1 MAAEDMQQE
10 LQALF
15 PLLDTALIAA
25 IANESDDIESAKEI
39 LEVLNAEAVADGL
52 DAPVNDLHWS
62 ETSEELAGSTATSS
76 ALSLGALED
85 LNLDDAGDLDHE
97 ALSFLVLSFPKQK
110 LANLKIA
117 LRKCNGD
124 VVRAV
129 DELLNKELLDQE
141 KEIEGLPQSGTVD
154 DLFVGDGLPRR
165 KGKKKKHVH
174 DTSPTED
181 ESVQNGSSWER
192 FGIEVEWLTKHL
204 HLPREKVTSAYHAAS
219 SSLPAA
225 LRTLL
230 SLPRDEASEICAR
243 EDYIQNLVT
252 LERSHGMVTTET
264 CTNILV
270 AAHGDMETAT
280 SIANILQRSATAPR
294 GSSTTSSA
302 TVSGTSTPRKTPATT
317 QTKSYAA
324 ASLIDEDDIR
334 NPAQVRALAQE
345 YAAKRDAAYRQAA
358 LAFKRGKSDH
368 LLGGATSYYSDLG
381 RSYDAKFRKWQQ
393 LAATSHVASNSTANR
408 IDLHG
413 VSVQEA
419 LVITKEAVTQ
429 WWSRTKVM
437 EYKTHDVGAGALW
450 IITGVGNHSEG
461 GEARLGPA
469 VRRWLERDGW
479 VVKGGGKGSLVVTG
493 VVKMGKK

>member
-10 LQALF
+10 LQTLF

-25 IANESDDIESAKEI
+25 IANESDNIENAKEI

-52 DAPVNDLHWS
+52 NAPVNDLDWS
-62 ETSEELAGSTATSS
+62 ETSEELAGSTAPSS

-97 ALSFLVLSFPKQK
+97 ALSFLVMSFPKQK

-129 DELLNKELLDQE
+129 DELLNKDLLDQE
-141 KEIEGLPQSGTVD
+141 KEIEGLLQSGTVD

-174 DTSPTED
+174 DTSPIED
-181 ESVQNGSSWER
+181 EPVQNGSSWER
-192 FGIEVEWLTKHL
+192 FGSEVEWLTKHL
-204 HLPREKVTSAYHAAS
+204 NLPREKVTSAYHAAS

-252 LERSHGMVTTET
+252 LERSYSMVSTET
-264 CTNILV
+264 CKNILV
-270 AAHGDMETAT
+270 AAHGDMGTAT

-294 GSSTTSSA
+294 GSSTASST
-302 TVSGTSTPRKTPATT
+302 TVSGTSTPRKTPAP
-317 QTKSYAA
+317 TKSYAA
-324 ASLIDEDDIR
+324 ASSIDEDDIR
-334 NPAQVRALAQE
+334 DPAQVRALAQE
-345 YAAKRDAAYRQAA
+345 YAAKRNAAYQQAA

-368 LLGGATSYYSDLG
+368 LHGGAASYYSDLG
-381 RSYDAKFRKWQQ
+381 RTYDTKARKWQQ

-437 EYKTHDVGAGALW
+437 EYKTYDVGAEALW
-450 IITGVGNHSEG
+450 IITGVGNHSEA
-461 GEARLGPA
+461 GESKLGPA
-469 VRRWLERDGW
+469 VRRWLEKDGW
-479 VVKGGGKGSLVVTG
+479 VVKGGGKGSLAVTG
-493 VVKMGKK
+493 VMKKGKK